1 MYVYWYLK
9 KTFTDV
15 TGSTCMLWHT
25 GEMVWQLLFCQCAIF
40 VPPVTTGMFYVSF
53 PSISFHAVSALSQ
66 PELNDLLAKRHL
78 YHSTRTELI
87 HIQLKLT
94 Y

>member
-1 MYVYWYLK
+1 MY
-9 KTFTDV
+9 TV
-15 TGSTCMLWHT
+15 THWRDGVTVIVLSVCYFCSTSYDRHVLCFL
-25 GEMVWQLLFCQCAIF
+25 
-40 VPPVTTGMFYVSF
+40 